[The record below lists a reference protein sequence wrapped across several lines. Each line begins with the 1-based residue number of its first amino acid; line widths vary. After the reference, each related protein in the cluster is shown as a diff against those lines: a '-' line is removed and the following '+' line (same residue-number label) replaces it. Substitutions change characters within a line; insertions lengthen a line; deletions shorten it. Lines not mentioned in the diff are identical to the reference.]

1 MDQPNWIITT
11 LLGVIAGYLFPYLI
25 RFLLLVIRRF
35 QREIAE
41 GVWHGYHVANR
52 EGTSYIEHYLWNI
65 RKGLLSEYVIK
76 ETRPPLKGTIYKGT
90 LSFERN
96 FWLIKLHALKHK
108 EEVSIRLFSP
118 ITTADEKTWGLYL
131 GLDFQ
136 GRSSS
141 GPIVIS
147 KEEMTDT
154 DVLKLFSE
162 KISVQSKMRF
172 IFI

>member
-1 MDQPNWIITT
+1 MGEPNWIIIT
-11 LLGVIAGYLFPYLI
+11 LLGAIVGYLFPYLI
-25 RFLLLVIRRF
+25 KFLLLITRRF

-41 GVWHGYHVANR
+41 GIWHGYHIANR
-52 EGTSYIEHYLWNI
+52 EGTPQIEHYLWNI
-65 RKGLLSEYVIK
+65 RKGLLSEYVIT
-76 ETRPPLKGTIYKGT
+76 ETRPPLKGVMYQGT

-118 ITTADEKTWGLYL
+118 ITTAHEKTWGLYL

-136 GRSSS
+136 GRSAA

-147 KEEMTDT
+147 QEEMPDA
-154 DVLKLFSE
+154 DILKLFSE
-162 KISVQSKMRF
+162 KISVQSKMRV